1 MLSRASGFR
10 CRFRSNNRRN
20 SSKKGLIV
28 LNLKIKNR
36 LILTLEDFFILVL
49 LEFDNSL
56 RGGNL
61 ILDLFNLFLLK
72 YKFLF
77 NFSGISSQ
85 VTKVDELVVAE
96 LSNVFGEFVRGV
108 SPKGGVRADSYF
120 ERSHTKGRSY
130 IILRSGSRR

>member
-1 MLSRASGFR
+1 VLSRASGLR

-20 SSKKGLIV
+20 SSKKGFFV
-28 LNLKIKNR
+28 LNLKIKDR

-61 ILDLFNLFLLK
+61 ILDLFDLFLLK

-77 NFSGISSQ
+77 NFSGISS
-85 VTKVDELVVAE
+85 
-96 LSNVFGEFVRGV
+96 
-108 SPKGGVRADSYF
+108 
-120 ERSHTKGRSY
+120 
-130 IILRSGSRR
+130 